1 MPQTTF
7 SIWSEISA
15 KAGSCSQLTQLNQGG
30 DGELATLRMLNGD
43 RTRCGACCI
52 VPNEEPDYGGFPICV
67 AIPARTMVAGVD
79 VYALEEEEEE
89 EEEEGV

>member
-1 MPQTTF
+1 
-7 SIWSEISA
+7 
-15 KAGSCSQLTQLNQGG
+15 
-30 DGELATLRMLNGD
+30 MLNGD

-89 EEEEGV
+89 EEEEEV

>member
-1 MPQTTF
+1 
-7 SIWSEISA
+7 
-15 KAGSCSQLTQLNQGG
+15 
-30 DGELATLRMLNGD
+30 MLNGD

-89 EEEEGV
+89 EEEGV